1 MLLFIIFV
9 LPCDMQEKGF
19 NTSHVVIYQKFTA
32 GLDTSYS
39 GFNTSH
45 VVIYRRSVFPNR
57 TNIFQFQYISCCYLS
72 KKKWHIQRRE
82 YVSIHLMMLFILK
95 ALSAVPSFTRFNTS
109 HVVIYR
115 GSKSIK
121 ISSFRCFNTSHVVIY
136 QKEETVSNKI
146 ILFQYISCCY
156 LSNGFKAFLFFA
168 FPIHPLF

>member
-82 YVSIHLMMLFILK
+82 YVSIHLMLLFILK
-95 ALSAVPSFTRFNTS
+95 ALSAVPSFTR
-109 HVVIYR
+109 
-115 GSKSIK
+115 
-121 ISSFRCFNTSHVVIY
+121 FNTSHVVIY

>member
-1 MLLFIIFV
+1 MS
-9 LPCDMQEKGF
+9 F
-19 NTSHVVIYQKFTA
+19 NTSHVVIYHIRVALRYA
-32 GLDTSYS
+32 GK
-39 GFNTSH
+39 
-45 VVIYRRSVFPNR
+45 R
-57 TNIFQFQYISCCYLS
+57 FQYISCCYLS
-72 KKKWHIQRRE
+72 EIHSRAWYIVLRFQ
-82 YVSIHLMMLFILK
+82 YISCCYLSPFGFSQSDQYFPVSIHLMLLFILK